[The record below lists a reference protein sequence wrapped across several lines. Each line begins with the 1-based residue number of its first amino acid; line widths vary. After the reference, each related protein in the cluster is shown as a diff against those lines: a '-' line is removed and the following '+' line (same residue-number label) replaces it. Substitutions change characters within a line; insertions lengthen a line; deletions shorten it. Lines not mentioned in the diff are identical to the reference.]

1 MLINSANLR
10 TLYVGFSTAFQNGMA
25 IAAPKWNTV
34 AMEVPSNTAK
44 EEYGWLG
51 AMPSLR
57 EWIGDRV
64 IHNLSLHDYAIINR
78 KFESTVS
85 VPRPQVEDDT
95 FGVLRPAF
103 EMMGRDAATHP
114 DKLVFGLLKAGFTTP
129 CYDGQYFFDGDH
141 PVGGAGDEPVSS
153 ASNTGG
159 GSGTAWYLLDCSKPV
174 KPLIFQKRLP
184 YEMQQITS
192 SDDERVFLQD
202 EYLYGVRARANAGFG
217 LWQLAYGSKQ
227 TLDPTNYAAARA
239 AMMSLKGDNG
249 TPLDVTPTHLVV
261 PPILEG
267 AARAVLNADRNAN
280 GAANIWAG
288 SAELI
293 VTSYVL

>member
-1 MLINSANLR
+1 MIINAANLR
-10 TLYVGFSTAFQNGMA
+10 TLYVGFSTRFQNGVNN
-25 IAAPKWNTV
+25 APAKWNMV
-34 AMEVPSNTAK
+34 AMEVPSSTAK

-51 AMPSLR
+51 ATPGMR
-57 EWIGDRV
+57 EWVGERI
-64 IHNLSLHDYAIINR
+64 IHNLSLHSYAITNR
-78 KFESTVS
+78 IFESTVS
-85 VPRPQVEDDT
+85 VKRTEVEDDS
-95 FGVLRPAF
+95 FGVLGPAF

-114 DKLVFGLLKAGFTTP
+114 DKLVFGLLKAGFTTL
-129 CYDGQYFFDGDH
+129 CYDGQNFFDADH
-141 PVGGAGDEPVSS
+141 PVGGAGDEPVASV
-153 ASNTGG
+153 SNTGG

-184 YEMQQITS
+184 YEMQSITN

-227 TLDPTNYAAARA
+227 TLDVTSYTAARA
-239 AMMSLKGDNG
+239 AMMSFKGDNG

-261 PPILEG
+261 PPTLEA